1 VTSGDRIR
9 AADEELR
16 KRVQRRT
23 LAVVVASQVLGGAGL
38 AAGVTV
44 GALLAQQLVGADSLA
59 GLPAALFTLGSAGA
73 AFVVGRVSQRRGRR
87 VGLGLGFCAGGLG
100 ALGVVVAAATVNIPL
115 LFVALLVYGAG
126 TATNLQ
132 ARYAGSDLAAPSARG
147 TAVSVALVSTTLGA
161 VAGPNLVAPMGSVA
175 AALGI
180 PALAGPFLLAA
191 AAYLAAGLVLAV
203 LLRPDPLLLAR
214 RLAAD
219 AEAEESEE
227 STAEDAAAEDETR
240 AEEPATATS
249 ASPPLPPVGRG
260 AIVGAAVMILTQIA
274 MVAIMT
280 MTPVEMRAHHHDLSE
295 VGVVIGIHIA
305 AMYLP
310 SPLTG
315 LLVDRVGRIP
325 IAIAAAVTLL
335 AAGIVGAV
343 APANSLG
350 LLVLALALLGL
361 GWNFGLISGT
371 ALVVDATVPANRA
384 RTQGTIDVLIALAGA
399 GGGAMSGVV
408 MASAGYALLSI
419 AGGLLSALLVPVVF
433 WAMRPRAAVQAGP

>member
-1 VTSGDRIR
+1 MTSADQVL

-16 KRVQRRT
+16 RRVQRRT

-59 GLPAALFTLGSAGA
+59 GLPAALFTLGSAAA
-73 AFVVGRVSQRRGRR
+73 AFLVGRVSQRRGRR

-100 ALGVVVAAATVNIPL
+100 ALGVVGAAAVGSVPL

-161 VAGPNLVAPMGSVA
+161 VAGPNLVAPMGSLAV
-175 AALGI
+175 ALGI

-191 AAYLAAGLVLAV
+191 VAYLAAGLVLSL

-219 AEAEESEE
+219 AEA
-227 STAEDAAAEDETR
+227 AAKPDAANPGTAKEAPAT
-240 AEEPATATS
+240 EPA
-249 ASPPLPPVGRG
+249 PIGRG

-325 IAIAAAVTLL
+325 MAVAAAVTLL

-343 APANSLG
+343 APADSLG

-371 ALVVDATVPANRA
+371 ALVVDATTPANRA

-433 WAMRPRAAVQAGP
+433 WAMRPRAAAQA

>member
-1 VTSGDRIR
+1 
-9 AADEELR
+9 
-16 KRVQRRT
+16 
-23 LAVVVASQVLGGAGL
+23 
-38 AAGVTV
+38 
-44 GALLAQQLVGADSLA
+44 
-59 GLPAALFTLGSAGA
+59 
-73 AFVVGRVSQRRGRR
+73 
-87 VGLGLGFCAGGLG
+87 
-100 ALGVVVAAATVNIPL
+100 
-115 LFVALLVYGAG
+115 
-126 TATNLQ
+126 
-132 ARYAGSDLAAPSARG
+132 
-147 TAVSVALVSTTLGA
+147 
-161 VAGPNLVAPMGSVA
+161 
-175 AALGI
+175 
-180 PALAGPFLLAA
+180 
-191 AAYLAAGLVLAV
+191 
-203 LLRPDPLLLAR
+203 
-214 RLAAD
+214 
-219 AEAEESEE
+219 
-227 STAEDAAAEDETR
+227 
-240 AEEPATATS
+240 
-249 ASPPLPPVGRG
+249 
-260 AIVGAAVMILTQIA
+260 
-274 MVAIMT
+274 

-343 APANSLG
+343 APADSLG

-433 WAMRPRAAVQAGP
+433 WAMRPRAAVDARP